1 MLLTAKESETV
12 MRLLFHAALQ
22 QRQYAKLASDSRP
35 LRHDEVK
42 AHYETA
48 TLADRIATAIANGE
62 TVTTEAISTP
72 LVLRRP
78 GERDVSGG
86 GQG

>member
-12 MRLLFHAALQ
+12 MRLLFHAAAQ
-22 QRQYAKLASDSRP
+22 QRQYAKLALDSRP
-35 LRHDEVK
+35 LRHDEVN

-48 TLADRIATAIANGE
+48 TLADRIATAIADGE
-62 TVTTEAISTP
+62 TITTEAISTP

-78 GERDVSGG
+78 SWGNVPGG

>member
-22 QRQYAKLASDSRP
+22 QRQYAKLGLESRP

-62 TVTTEAISTP
+62 TITTEAISTP

-78 GERDVSGG
+78 AEPDVSGG